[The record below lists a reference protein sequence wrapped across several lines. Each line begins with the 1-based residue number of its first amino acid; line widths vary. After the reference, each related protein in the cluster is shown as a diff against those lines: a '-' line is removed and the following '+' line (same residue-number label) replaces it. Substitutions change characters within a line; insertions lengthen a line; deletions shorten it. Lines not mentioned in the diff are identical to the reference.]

1 MGRAVDLRFSTARR
15 NTEIHFAVTL
25 VSPEIVRGECDNGDV
40 IETQLDP
47 TQAIDACLV
56 QWRHSII
63 DCDYAALQDQVRDIE
78 SASRMLHSVMLET
91 VAELESRNI
100 AATAGFRNTKQLLA
114 GMLNLS
120 ATDAGT
126 RVAHASQLAAR
137 RTLGGEVLAPVLPNT
152 AAALAAGEIGP
163 GQVRVITEP
172 IGCSYTTDHG
182 QRTASQTRRNLAG

>member
-1 MGRAVDLRFSTARR
+1 MSR
-15 NTEIHFAVTL
+15 
-25 VSPEIVRGECDNGDV
+25 IV
-40 IETQLDP
+40 
-47 TQAIDACLV
+47 
-56 QWRHSII
+56 
-63 DCDYAALQDQVRDIE
+63 Y
-78 SASRMLHSVMLET
+78 SVMLDA

-163 GQVRVITEP
+163 GQVRAITETINAIPASVLATERDAAEVSWPATPGRSTRHRCTRSAFASWRTSTPTVHSPATSGNP
-172 IGCSYTTDHG
+172 IRPLGSCGCG
-182 QRTASQTRRNLAG
+182 TAGMGGWAWRDTSNPSTVPRSDL